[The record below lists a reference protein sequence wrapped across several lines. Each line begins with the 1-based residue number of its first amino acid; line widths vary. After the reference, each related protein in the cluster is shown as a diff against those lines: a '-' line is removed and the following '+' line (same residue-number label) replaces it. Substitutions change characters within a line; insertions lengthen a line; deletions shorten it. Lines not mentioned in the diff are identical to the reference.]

1 MVVENRVGPYIARR
15 LLQAIPV
22 LFGLSVFTFL
32 ILHLVPGDPAL
43 ALAGDRPLS
52 DAQLQEIRVAYGL
65 DRSLVEQYTSWI
77 GGVLQGDLGEGFHS
91 RRPVADSIREA
102 IVPTLQLAL
111 AGVVVAVTLGLVLG
125 VLAALFHNTWLDSL
139 AMVIALLGVSVP
151 VFYLGLLLIFFLSF
165 QIQIFPATGSEGI
178 RNLILPGFVVGFS
191 SAAYIARL
199 VRSSMLETLRQ
210 DYVNTAR
217 AKGLAERLVVT
228 RHALRNALIPTITF
242 MGLQFAGL
250 LGGAIVTEQIF
261 SRPGLGR
268 IAISAINNRDF
279 PVIQGIVLVAGVT
292 YIVVNL
298 LVDLSY
304 ALVDPRIRY
313 G

>member
-1 MVVENRVGPYIARR
+1 MGPYIARR

-22 LFGLSVFTFL
+22 LFGISVFTFL

-43 ALAGDRPLS
+43 PLAGDRPVS
-52 DAQLQEIRVAYGL
+52 DAELDEIRVAYGL
-65 DRSLVEQYTSWI
+65 DRPLLEQYTSYI
-77 GGVLQGDLGEGFHS
+77 GGVLQGDLGQGFHS
-91 RRPVADSIREA
+91 RRPVAESISEA
-102 IVPTLQLAL
+102 LTPTLQLAL
-111 AGVVVAVTLGLVLG
+111 AGVIVAVVLGLVLG
-125 VLAALFHNTWLDSL
+125 ITAALFHNSWIDSL

-151 VFYLGLLLIFFLSF
+151 VFYLGLLLLFFLSF
-165 QIQIFPATGSEGI
+165 QIQLFPATGSEGI

-199 VRSSMLETLRQ
+199 VRSSMLETMRQ
-210 DYVNTAR
+210 DYVVTAR
-217 AKGLAERLVVT
+217 SKGLRERVVVT

-279 PVIQGIVLVAGVT
+279 PVIQGIVLVAAVG
-292 YIVVNL
+292 YAVVNL

-304 ALVDPRIRY
+304 AVFDPRIRY

>member
-1 MVVENRVGPYIARR
+1 MGPYIARR

-22 LFGLSVFTFL
+22 LFGISVFTFL

-43 ALAGDRPLS
+43 ALTGDRPVS
-52 DAQLQEIRVAYGL
+52 DAELDEIRVAYGL
-65 DRSLVEQYTSWI
+65 DRPLLEQYTSYI
-77 GGVLQGDLGEGFHS
+77 GGVLQGDLGQGFHS
-91 RRPVADSIREA
+91 RRPVAESISEA
-102 IVPTLQLAL
+102 LTPTLQLAL
-111 AGVVVAVTLGLVLG
+111 AGVIVAVVLGLVLG
-125 VLAALFHNTWLDSL
+125 ITAALFHNSWIDSL

-151 VFYLGLLLIFFLSF
+151 VFYLGLLLLFFLSF

-199 VRSSMLETLRQ
+199 VRSSMLETMRQ
-210 DYVNTAR
+210 DYVVTAR
-217 AKGLAERLVVT
+217 SKGLRERVVVT

-279 PVIQGIVLVAGVT
+279 PVIQGIVLVAAVV
-292 YIVVNL
+292 YVVVNL

-304 ALVDPRIRY
+304 AVFDPRIRY

>member
-1 MVVENRVGPYIARR
+1 LGPYITRR

-52 DAQLQEIRVAYGL
+52 DAQLQEIRTAYGL
-65 DRSLVEQYTSWI
+65 DQPLLTQYTDYI
-77 GGVLQGDLGEGFHS
+77 TGVLRGDLGDGFHS
-91 RRPVADSIREA
+91 KRPVADSIREA
-102 IVPTLQLAL
+102 IGPTLQLAL
-111 AGVVVAVTLGLVLG
+111 AGVIVAVVLGLLLG
-125 VLAALFHNTWLDSL
+125 VLAALFHNTWLDSV

-165 QIQIFPATGSEGI
+165 RIQLFPATGSEGI

-210 DYVNTAR
+210 DYVVTAR
-217 AKGLAERLVVT
+217 AKGLAERVVVT

-279 PVIQGIVLVAGVT
+279 PVIQGIVLVAGAT
-292 YIVVNL
+292 YVVVNL

-304 ALVDPRIRY
+304 AVFDPRIRY

>member
-1 MVVENRVGPYIARR
+1 MGPYIARR

-65 DRSLVEQYTSWI
+65 DRPLFEQYTSYMA
-77 GGVLQGDLGEGFHS
+77 GVLQGDLGEGFHS

-102 IVPTLQLAL
+102 IGPTLQLAL
-111 AGVVVAVTLGLVLG
+111 AGVIVAVVLGLLLG
-125 VLAALFHNTWLDSL
+125 VMAALFHNTWLDSL

-217 AKGLAERLVVT
+217 AKGLSERLVVV

-279 PVIQGIVLVAGVT
+279 PVIQGIVLVAGLT
-292 YIVVNL
+292 YVIVNL

>member
-1 MVVENRVGPYIARR
+1 MGIYIIRR

-22 LFGLSVFTFL
+22 LIGISIFAFL
-32 ILHLVPGDPAL
+32 LLHLTPGDPVQL
-43 ALAGDRPLS
+43 FAGDKPISDQQATQIRHANGLDRPLP
-52 DAQLQEIRVAYGL
+52 D
-65 DRSLVEQYTSWI
+65 QYFRYMN
-77 GGVLQGDLGEGFHS
+77 GVLHGDFGVGIHS
-91 RRPVADSIREA
+91 KRPVIDSIREA
-102 IVPTLQLAL
+102 IVPTSQLAL
-111 AGVVVAVTLGLVLG
+111 AGVIVAVVFGLFLG

-151 VFYLGLLLIFFLSF
+151 TFYLGLLLIFALSF
-165 QIQIFPATGSEGI
+165 RVHLFPATGADSFK
-178 RNLILPGFVVGFS
+178 NLILPAFVVGFS

-210 DYVNTAR
+210 DYITTAR

-228 RHALRNALIPTITF
+228 RHALRNALIPTITY

-250 LGGAIVTEQIF
+250 LGGAIVTEQVF

-268 IAISAINNRDF
+268 VAITAINNRDF
-279 PVIQGIVLVAGVT
+279 PVIQGVILIAAAT
-292 YIVVNL
+292 YVIVNL

-304 ALVDPRIRY
+304 AVFDPRIRY

>member
-1 MVVENRVGPYIARR
+1 LGPYIARR

-65 DRSLVEQYTSWI
+65 DRPLFEQYTSYMA
-77 GGVLQGDLGEGFHS
+77 GVLQGDLGEGFHS

-102 IVPTLQLAL
+102 IGPTLQLAL
-111 AGVVVAVTLGLVLG
+111 AGVIVAVVLGLLLG
-125 VLAALFHNTWLDSL
+125 VMAALFHNTWLDSL

-217 AKGLAERLVVT
+217 AKGLSERLVVV

-279 PVIQGIVLVAGVT
+279 PVIQGIVLVAGLT
-292 YIVVNL
+292 YVIVNL